1 MYTSRGQSQGCPSMN
16 YIDGDDLQQFWAILE
31 VSRDV
36 VRKNPLISGK
46 VSASYLVGGKIE
58 EIGKTVIKPI
68 TIHQILWST
77 R

>member
-1 MYTSRGQSQGCPSMN
+1 MN
-16 YIDGDDLQQFWAILE
+16 YINGNDLQQFWAILE

-58 EIGKTVIKPI
+58 EIGK
-68 TIHQILWST
+68 QS
-77 R
+77 

>member
-1 MYTSRGQSQGCPSMN
+1 MN
-16 YIDGDDLQQFWAILE
+16 YIDGDDLQQFWVILE
-31 VSRDV
+31 ISRDV

-58 EIGKTVIKPI
+58 EIGKTVIKLI
-68 TIHQILWST
+68 TIHQFLWST

>member
-1 MYTSRGQSQGCPSMN
+1 MN
-16 YIDGDDLQQFWAILE
+16 YINGDDLQQFWAILE
-31 VSRDV
+31 ISRDV

-46 VSASYLVGGKIE
+46 VSASYLVGGKIV

-68 TIHQILWST
+68 TIRQFLWST

>member
-1 MYTSRGQSQGCPSMN
+1 MIYTSRGQSEGCPSMN

-36 VRKNPLISGK
+36 VRKNPLISRK

-58 EIGKTVIKPI
+58 EIGK
-68 TIHQILWST
+68 QS
-77 R
+77 

>member
-1 MYTSRGQSQGCPSMN
+1 MS

-58 EIGKTVIKPI
+58 EIRKTVIKPI
-68 TIHQILWST
+68 TIHQILWYT

>member
-1 MYTSRGQSQGCPSMN
+1 MYTSRGQSEGYPSMN
-16 YIDGDDLQQFWAILE
+16 YIDGDDLQQFWVILE

-36 VRKNPLISGK
+36 VHKNPLISGK

>member
-1 MYTSRGQSQGCPSMN
+1 MN

-31 VSRDV
+31 VSCDV